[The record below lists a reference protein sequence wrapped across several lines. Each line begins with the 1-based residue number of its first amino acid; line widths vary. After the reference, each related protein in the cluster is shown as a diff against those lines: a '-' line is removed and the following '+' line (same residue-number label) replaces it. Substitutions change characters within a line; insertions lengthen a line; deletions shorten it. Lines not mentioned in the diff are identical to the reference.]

1 MKLECTILNK
11 KTNTLD
17 TITICEFKDESND
30 MVFVE
35 VEYKNNETFFHLLID
50 EGYMLTNHYYP
61 IENFAIIAL
70 ERE

>member
-1 MKLECTILNK
+1 MKLEFTILNK
-11 KTNTLD
+11 KTKLLYTL
-17 TITICEFKDESND
+17 TICEFKDEFDD

-35 VEYKNNETFFHLLID
+35 VDYRNGDTFFHVLID